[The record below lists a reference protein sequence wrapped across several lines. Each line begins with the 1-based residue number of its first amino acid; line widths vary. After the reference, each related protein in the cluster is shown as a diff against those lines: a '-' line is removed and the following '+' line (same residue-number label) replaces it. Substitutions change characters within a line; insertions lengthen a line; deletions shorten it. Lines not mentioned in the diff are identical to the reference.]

1 MVAAFKPPDHF
12 IPSRE
17 LPMFTVKEAVQV
29 AMDLLNDL
37 YDTRKFEDILLE
49 AVELA
54 EDGGHW
60 LVTIGFSRKA
70 LSENV
75 MEAIGSKKY
84 IRSRKRFRI
93 DADNGN
99 LVSMKDDDSL
109 R

>member
-1 MVAAFKPPDHF
+1 
-12 IPSRE
+12 
-17 LPMFTVKEAVQV
+17 MFTVKEAVQA
-29 AMDLLNDL
+29 AMDILNDL

-54 EDGGHW
+54 EDGKHW

-84 IRSRKRFRI
+84 IRSRKRFRL

-99 LVSMKDDDSL
+99 LVSMKDDDTN

>member
-1 MVAAFKPPDHF
+1 
-12 IPSRE
+12 
-17 LPMFTVKEAVQV
+17 MFTVKEAVQT
-29 AMDLLNDL
+29 AMDTLNDL

-54 EDGGHW
+54 EDGKHW

-84 IRSRKRFRI
+84 IRSRKRFRL
-93 DADNGN
+93 DAENGH
-99 LVSMKDDDSL
+99 LVSMQDDDIN